1 MFVLLVFFLSF
12 ALNFV
17 VPVYC
22 RLLMR
27 GSNHGRVV
35 IDMDDE
41 GDRMLDL
48 FMYFLSQTNVVQVP
62 T

>member
-1 MFVLLVFFLSF
+1 
-12 ALNFV
+12 
-17 VPVYC
+17 
-22 RLLMR
+22 
-27 GSNHGRVV
+27 VV

>member
-1 MFVLLVFFLSF
+1 MFVLFVFFSLFLSF
-12 ALNFV
+12 ALNFA

-27 GSNHGRVV
+27 GSNHGRMV

-48 FMYFLSQTNVVQVP
+48 FMYFL
-62 T
+62 